1 MSKLA
6 PLAAALLLGL
16 AAGAASAQQPQA
28 QPQTQTQPQPQ
39 PRHQLPNDQR
49 PSSADTDAVNRTI
62 KPGDTSLGEQHGR
75 PAGDALARPSDPSR
89 PTQGEPMRPS
99 AEKGDTTAT
108 SAKSGTTAGEA
119 MPSGRSGAGRAD
131 PGQGGDQS
139 YPVMPDRSQP
149 PKRADDA
156 SNPPPGTSGKK

>member
-1 MSKLA
+1 LSKLA

-16 AAGAASAQQPQA
+16 AAGAASAQQPQ
-28 QPQTQTQPQPQ
+28 TQTQPQPR
-39 PRHQLPNDQR
+39 PQLPNDQR

-62 KPGDTSLGEQHGR
+62 KPGDSSLGEQHGR
-75 PAGDALARPSDPSR
+75 PLGDALASPSDPTR

-99 AEKGDTTAT
+99 AEKGDTAAT
-108 SAKSGTTAGEA
+108 NAKSGTTSGEA
-119 MPSGRSGAGRAD
+119 MPSGRSGADRAD

-149 PKRADDA
+149 AKRAEDGA
-156 SNPPPGTSGKK
+156 NNPAPGTSGKK